1 MRTAGTFIT
10 GLGVFLPGTISVGW
24 AVEQG
29 LYPVEEAR
37 TGGLTGVAVAKD
49 LPAPEMA
56 LRAAKLALERGGT
69 DPGKIDLLLYAD
81 AWHQGPDGWLPHHY
95 LQRYLVG
102 GETLAVEV
110 RQGCNGM
117 FTALELAAGYLRTGA
132 RHGSALLVAADNFGT
147 PLVDRWRA
155 GPGFIAGDGAS
166 SLVLGLE
173 GGFAELLAVRS
184 VTIPQFEELHRAGEP
199 LFPPG
204 ATTGRT
210 LNMADRAAEFKQK
223 VSARPDIMEVWLSLY
238 RQMLETIH
246 PTLAEAGIELGDVR
260 RVAFPNS
267 SRTVV
272 EQRWMASLGL
282 PLSAAVWEF
291 GRGIGHVSA
300 SDQVIALDH
309 LLSAGEMTAGDH
321 LLMVGIGP
329 GITLSSAVVKVHYR
343 PPWLGEENAAE

>member
-1 MRTAGTFIT
+1 VRTAGTFIS
-10 GLGVFLPGTISVGW
+10 GVGVFLPETVSVGW

-29 LYPVEEAR
+29 LYPAEEAR
-37 TGGLTGVAVAKD
+37 TGELAGVAVAGD

-56 LRAAKLALERGGT
+56 LRAAKLALERGRA
-69 DPGKIDLLLYAD
+69 DPGRIDLLLYAD

-102 GETLAVEV
+102 GETLSVEV

-117 FTALELAAGYLRTGA
+117 FTALELAAGYLRAGSP
-132 RHGSALLVAADNFGT
+132 HGRALLVAADNFGT
-147 PLVDRWRA
+147 PLVDRWQV

-166 SLVLGLE
+166 AVVLGLE
-173 GGFAELLAVRS
+173 PGFAEVLSVRS
-184 VTIPQFEELHRAGEP
+184 VTIPEFEELHRAGEP

-204 ATTGRT
+204 ATTGRMMN
-210 LNMADRAAEFKQK
+210 LVARAAEFKQK
-223 VSARPDIMEVWLSLY
+223 VRARPDIMEVWLSLY
-238 RQMLETIH
+238 RRMLETIH
-246 PTLAEAGIELGDVR
+246 PTLAEAGIEIGDVR
-260 RVAFPNS
+260 RVAFPNAG
-267 SRTVV
+267 RMVV
-272 EQRWMASLGL
+272 EQRWMASLGV

-309 LLSAGEMTAGDH
+309 LLSAGEIAPGDH

-329 GITLSSAVVKVHYR
+329 GITLSSAVVKVHHR
-343 PPWLGEENAAE
+343 PAWLR